1 MAQRATFWDNRL
13 VSGVSSGAFSGS
25 VSARGG
31 TQMDRESTTELAT
44 GLSTLAGSDLAR
56 LPATT
61 PLRGSVLVLIQFDVC
76 EEIRLDELRKI
87 FGARTAEAS
96 FKHQAPGYVR
106 YQRPPVEEN
115 LDPLILDSGER
126 LEGQIK
132 YYDYGVV
139 SLVFELPFSGDWDT
153 LVNLSCRWTSDTNF
167 EKLATRVVTQ
177 KLERAAPALI
187 KPYASQE
194 GGAEW
199 LQEDYFIFHVK
210 ELKLGD
216 IDAAP
221 SANDLLAAHGDQIAQ
236 VVRGE
241 MSMLSDGE
249 RQEILQSR
257 ISYYPN
263 DLAVIGWNAAFIYDT
278 DAGAETVIQLLQYAN
293 SQLLEFRH
301 YDELLTKEL
310 ENVYDFLDAGGTGL
324 WGRWRTARAA
334 SKLHT
339 VLLDVNELTE
349 RADNAIK
356 FLSDMFS
363 ARLYKLCAQKVG
375 VPDYKDLVKE
385 KLQTAEDLYRFM
397 VEQFN
402 QSRAFVLELMV
413 VVILIIELVY
423 FFRGKPI

>member
-1 MAQRATFWDNRL
+1 
-13 VSGVSSGAFSGS
+13 
-25 VSARGG
+25 
-31 TQMDRESTTELAT
+31 MDRESTTELAT
-44 GLSTLAGSDLAR
+44 GLSTLAASDLAR

-106 YQRPPVEEN
+106 YQRPPVEES
-115 LDPLILDSGER
+115 LEPLILDSGER

-210 ELKLGD
+210 ELKLGE

>member
-1 MAQRATFWDNRL
+1 MVAAETAP
-13 VSGVSSGAFSGS
+13 SSQSQSTSQPAAP
-25 VSARGG
+25 V
-31 TQMDRESTTELAT
+31 STTSP
-44 GLSTLAGSDLAR
+44 LS
-56 LPATT
+56 
-61 PLRGSVLVLIQFDVC
+61 GSVLVLIQFDVC
-76 EEIRLDELRKI
+76 EEIRLDVLRKI
-87 FGARTAEAS
+87 FGARTADAT
-96 FKHQAPGYVR
+96 FKQKAPGYVR

-139 SLVFELPFSGDWDT
+139 SLVFELPFAGSWDT
-153 LVNLSCRWTSDTNF
+153 LIQLSCRWTSDTNF
-167 EKLATRVVTQ
+167 ETLASRIVRQ
-177 KLERAAPALI
+177 KLERAAPALV
-187 KPYASQE
+187 KPYEVKPYDSKPDTAD
-194 GGAEW
+194 W
-199 LQEDYFIFHVK
+199 LQEDYFIFHVR
-210 ELKLGD
+210 EVHG
-216 IDAAP
+216 AP
-221 SANDLLAAHGDQIAQ
+221 SANDLLATKGDQISQ

-241 MSMLSDGE
+241 MSILSEGE

-278 DAGAETVIQLLQYAN
+278 DAGAETAIQLLQYAN

-301 YDELLTKEL
+301 YDEFLTSEL

-324 WGRWRTARAA
+324 WSRWRTARAA

-363 ARLYKLCAQKVG
+363 ARLYKLCAAKVG

-397 VEQFN
+397 VDQFN

>member
-1 MAQRATFWDNRL
+1 MDPVTTIPGTDLSRDL
-13 VSGVSSGAFSGS
+13 
-25 VSARGG
+25 SAAVR
-31 TQMDRESTTELAT
+31 QPEIAPK
-44 GLSTLAGSDLAR
+44 A
-56 LPATT
+56 

-87 FGARTAEAS
+87 VGARTAEAS
-96 FKHQAPGYVR
+96 FKHQAPSYVQ
-106 YQRPPVEEN
+106 YQRPPVEES
-115 LDPLILDSGER
+115 LDPVVLENGER
-126 LEGQIK
+126 LAGEIK

-139 SLVFELPFSGDWDT
+139 SLEFELPFSGTWDD
-153 LVNLSCRWTSDTNF
+153 LIQLSCRWTSDTNF
-167 EKLATRVVTQ
+167 EAVASRIARQ
-177 KLERAAPALI
+177 KLERAAPALV
-187 KPYASQE
+187 KPYALEPQNSP
-194 GGAEW
+194 W
-199 LQEDYFIFHVK
+199 LQEDYFIFHLREISLEQK
-210 ELKLGD
+210 TPGETN
-216 IDAAP
+216 AAP
-221 SANDLLAAHGDQIAQ
+221 SANDLLATHGDQISQ

-241 MSMLSDGE
+241 TALLSEGE
-249 RQEILQSR
+249 RQEILGSR

-278 DAGAETVIQLLQYAN
+278 PAGAETAIQLLQYAN

-301 YDELLTKEL
+301 YDELMTHEL

-324 WGRWRTARAA
+324 WSRWRTARAA
-334 SKLHT
+334 AKLHT

-402 QSRAFVLELMV
+402 QSRAFILELMV